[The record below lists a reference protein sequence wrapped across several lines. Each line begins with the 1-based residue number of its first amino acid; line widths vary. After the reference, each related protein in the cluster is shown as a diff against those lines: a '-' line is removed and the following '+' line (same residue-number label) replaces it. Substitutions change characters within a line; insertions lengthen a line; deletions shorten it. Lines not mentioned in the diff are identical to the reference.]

1 MDSSIGLPIGIGA
14 ALILASIFFW
24 CTYRNQAEPE
34 GGRKSEDQLNAIY
47 AAKIKHEIE
56 LETQNASKNNE
67 DETLEQEPSN
77 YKITSQS
84 F

>member
-1 MDSSIGLPIGIGA
+1 MDSSIGLPIGICA

-67 DETLEQEPSN
+67 DGDEL
-77 YKITSQS
+77 
-84 F
+84 

>member
-1 MDSSIGLPIGIGA
+1 MDSSIGLPISIGA
-14 ALILASIFFW
+14 AFIIASLLFW
-24 CTYRNQAEPE
+24 CTYRNQTEPE

-47 AAKIKHEIE
+47 AVKIKREIE
-56 LETQNASKNNE
+56 LETQNVSKYNE
-67 DETLEQEPSN
+67 DETLEPSN